1 MRLDF
6 YFPGFRKKP
15 PTPSVIPVTI
25 AGGTHLF
32 PFRTQQLSL
41 PAPMVLPGFPV
52 GESVVAGMTL
62 GVGRGRHRLL
72 TLDADAACRLP
83 YPGMGA

>member
-1 MRLDF
+1 
-6 YFPGFRKKP
+6 
-15 PTPSVIPVTI
+15 
-25 AGGTHLF
+25 
-32 PFRTQQLSL
+32 
-41 PAPMVLPGFPV
+41 MVLPGFPV

-62 GVGRGRHRLL
+62 GVGRERHRLI